1 MDATRSSAVEGV
13 DAAIPAWVADECDL
27 VLGQELPPEDEDMS
41 VDLVA
46 TAKNK
51 KMSASTQFRAF
62 GPIRDTEVQK
72 KVVST
77 R

>member
-13 DAAIPAWVADECDL
+13 DAAISAWVADECDL
-27 VLGQELPPEDEDMS
+27 ALGQELPPEDEDTS

-51 KMSASTQFRAF
+51 AMSALAQFRAID
-62 GPIRDTEVQK
+62 PIRDTEVQK